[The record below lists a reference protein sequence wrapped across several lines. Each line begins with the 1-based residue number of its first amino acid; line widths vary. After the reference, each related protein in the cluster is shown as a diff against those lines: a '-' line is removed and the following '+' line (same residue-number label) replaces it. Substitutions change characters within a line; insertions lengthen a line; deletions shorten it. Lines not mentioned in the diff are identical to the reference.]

1 MWNSFNFY
9 FILAGIFKFFSDSLE
24 LVGPIILNYI
34 LLFMEDTEKPLYY
47 GIILSLLLFL
57 SSLIQSIC
65 KRHYYFNCDVV
76 GMFVKSVV
84 ITSVYDKSLKLNN
97 ESRSKYTTGQINN
110 LISVDVQKL
119 QDFTESAHSIWSVPY
134 QIIVAIILLYMQ
146 LKWAAFGG
154 LAVIILTIPVTA
166 FVAKM
171 IKKYQVK
178 MMKINDERVKIV
190 NEMLNGIKIIKLQ
203 AWEKSFIDLLSKIR
217 NSQIVYII
225 KYIII
230 YK

>member
-1 MWNSFNFY
+1 
-9 FILAGIFKFFSDSLE
+9 
-24 LVGPIILNYI
+24 
-34 LLFMEDTEKPLYY
+34 
-47 GIILSLLLFL
+47 
-57 SSLIQSIC
+57 
-65 KRHYYFNCDVV
+65 
-76 GMFVKSVV
+76 
-84 ITSVYDKSLKLNN
+84 
-97 ESRSKYTTGQINN
+97 
-110 LISVDVQKL
+110 
-119 QDFTESAHSIWSVPY
+119 
-134 QIIVAIILLYMQ
+134 MQ